1 MLQILQSDNIFLAR
15 HLIKVLPIKVFSLKE
30 RQLQLWE
37 TMESSQYRLQMDL
50 LDKLKTLA
58 LFPEIQNKLL
68 SSLKNANPAQQRKI
82 LEVLQKQT
90 NLHKTQQF
98 QALKYLKEGKWVE
111 EMTELLKKQDKLD
124 GKIKKTID

>member
-1 MLQILQSDNIFLAR
+1 
-15 HLIKVLPIKVFSLKE
+15 
-30 RQLQLWE
+30 
-37 TMESSQYRLQMDL
+37 MESSQYRLQMDL

-58 LFPEIQNKLL
+58 LYPEIQNKLL
-68 SSLKNANPAQQRKI
+68 SSLKNSNPAQQRKI

-98 QALKYLKEGKWVE
+98 QALEYLEEGKWVE
-111 EMTELLKKQDKLD
+111 EMTELLKNQDKLD